1 MRMMT
6 MTPKLYLIYGL
17 AILGLMG
24 TAQFRGWSLAS
35 VNEVKNV
42 PRSVRDNPGS
52 YRSVY
57 GFYHHYTGGK

>member
-1 MRMMT
+1 MIRN
-6 MTPKLYLIYGL
+6 LYLVYGL
-17 AILGLMG
+17 IVLGVLG
-24 TAQFRGWSLAS
+24 VAEYRGWSLDS

-57 GFYHHYTGGK
+57 SSYHHYTGGK

>member
-1 MRMMT
+1 MIRT
-6 MTPKLYLIYGL
+6 LYVIYGAAVL
-17 AILGLMG
+17 LGLG
-24 TAQFRGWSLAS
+24 VAQYQGWSLAT

-57 GFYHHYTGGK
+57 SSYHHYTGGK

>member
-1 MRMMT
+1 MIRG
-6 MTPKLYLIYGL
+6 LYIIYGAAVL
-17 AILGLMG
+17 LGLG
-24 TAQFRGWSLAS
+24 VAQYRGWSLAS

-57 GFYHHYTGGK
+57 SSYHHYTGGK

>member
-1 MRMMT
+1 MIRS
-6 MTPKLYLIYGL
+6 LYVVYG
-17 AILGLMG
+17 AVVMLGLG
-24 TAQFRGWSLAS
+24 VAQYRGWSLAT

-57 GFYHHYTGGK
+57 SSYHHYTGGK

>member
-1 MRMMT
+1 MIRN
-6 MTPKLYLIYGL
+6 LYVVYGIFVLGTL
-17 AILGLMG
+17 AM
-24 TAQFRGWSLAS
+24 AEYRGWSLNS

-57 GFYHHYTGGK
+57 SSYHHYTGGK

>member
-1 MRMMT
+1 MIRT
-6 MTPKLYLIYGL
+6 LYLAYGAAL
-17 AILGLMG
+17 LLGLGVM
-24 TAQFRGWSLAS
+24 QYQGWSLAP

-57 GFYHHYTGGK
+57 SSYHHYTGGK

>member
-1 MRMMT
+1 MRA
-6 MTPKLYLIYGL
+6 LYLFYGL
-17 AILGLMG
+17 IILTLLTM
-24 TAQFRGWSLAS
+24 AEYRGWSLAS

-57 GFYHHYTGGK
+57 SSYHHYTGGK

>member
-1 MRMMT
+1 MMRIMYI
-6 MTPKLYLIYGL
+6 LYGSAVLVGL
-17 AILGLMG
+17 GV
-24 TAQFRGWSLAS
+24 AQYQGWSLAR

-57 GFYHHYTGGK
+57 SSYHHYTGGK

>member
-1 MRMMT
+1 MIRA
-6 MTPKLYLIYGL
+6 LYVAYGAAVL
-17 AILGLMG
+17 LGLG
-24 TAQFRGWSLAS
+24 VVQYQGWSLAR

-57 GFYHHYTGGK
+57 SSYHHYTGGK

>member
-1 MRMMT
+1 MI
-6 MTPKLYLIYGL
+6 PKMYLLYGI
-17 AILGLMG
+17 AILGLMA
-24 TAQFRGWSLAS
+24 TAQFRGWNLAT

-57 GFYHHYTGGK
+57 SSYHHYTGGK

>member
-1 MRMMT
+1 MRA
-6 MTPKLYLIYGL
+6 LYMFYGL
-17 AILGLMG
+17 IVLTLLTMAEY
-24 TAQFRGWSLAS
+24 RGWSLAS

-57 GFYHHYTGGK
+57 SSYHHYTGGK

>member
-1 MRMMT
+1 M
-6 MTPKLYLIYGL
+6 GAL
-17 AILGLMG
+17 A
-24 TAQFRGWSLAS
+24 TAEYRGWSLNS

-57 GFYHHYTGGK
+57 SGYHHYTGGK

>member
-1 MRMMT
+1 MIRT
-6 MTPKLYLIYGL
+6 LYMIYGL
-17 AILGLMG
+17 AVLAGLGI
-24 TAQFRGWSLAS
+24 AQYQGWSLAT

-57 GFYHHYTGGK
+57 NSYHHYTGGK